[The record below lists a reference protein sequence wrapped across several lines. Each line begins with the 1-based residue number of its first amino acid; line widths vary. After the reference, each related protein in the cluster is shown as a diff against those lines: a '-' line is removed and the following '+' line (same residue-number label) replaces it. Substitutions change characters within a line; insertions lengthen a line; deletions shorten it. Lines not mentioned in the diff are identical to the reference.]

1 MVHKCSQAVILAAG
15 MGKRLESDIPKCL
28 YSFNGKTLIE
38 RNIDL
43 MMKNGVK
50 EVIVIGGYKFEM
62 LEDHLKGYKN
72 VILVNNLEYN
82 KYQTTQSMSLA
93 YPFISDCFI
102 QTEGDLVF
110 EEKALKELLK
120 SSANTMVHSGYKDT
134 HSVSVPQFENG
145 MLVNFTRGIEY
156 RNGVQQ
162 PPNFTGP
169 SHFTKE
175 MLGFMKN
182 YNQINN
188 YTLLYEEAVAM
199 SVSKESIPLS
209 MLYIPGLRY
218 WDLNV
223 KEDYDNVK
231 SLINT
236 LDEEDS
242 LTIYPN
248 QLDSQN
254 LQFHHPILPI

>member
-15 MGKRLESDIPKCL
+15 MGKRLESDMPKPL
-28 YSFNGKTLIE
+28 YSFNGRTLIE
-38 RNIDL
+38 RNID
-43 MMKNGVK
+43 MMIKNGVK

-62 LEDHLKGYKN
+62 LEDHLKRYDN
-72 VILVNNLEYN
+72 VTLINNLEFD
-82 KYQTTQSMSLA
+82 KYQTTHSMSLA

-120 SSANTMVHSGYKDT
+120 SSANTMVHSGYRDT
-134 HSVSVPQFENG
+134 NSVSVPQFDNG
-145 MLVNFTRGIEY
+145 RLINFNRGLEY
-156 RNGVQQ
+156 RNGLQQ

-175 MLGFMKN
+175 MLGFMKY
-182 YNQINN
+182 YNELNS

-199 SVSKESIPLS
+199 AVSKESVPLS

-218 WDLNV
+218 WDLNF

-231 SLINT
+231 NLINT
-236 LDEEDS
+236 LDEEEA
-242 LTIYPN
+242 
-248 QLDSQN
+248 
-254 LQFHHPILPI
+254 

>member
-28 YSFNGKTLIE
+28 YSFNGRTLIE
-38 RNIDL
+38 RNIDI
-43 MMKNGVK
+43 MIKHGVK
-50 EVIVIGGYKFEM
+50 KVIVIGGYKFEM
-62 LEDHLKGYKN
+62 LEDHLKRYKN
-72 VILVNNLEYN
+72 VILINNLEYD

-120 SSANTMVHSGYKDT
+120 SSGNTMVHSGYKDT

-145 MLVNFTRGIEY
+145 RLVNFNRGVEY
-156 RNGVQQ
+156 RNGLQQ

-175 MLGFMKN
+175 MLGFMKH

-199 SVSKESIPLS
+199 AVSKESIPLS

-223 KEDYDNVK
+223 KEDYNNVK

-236 LDEEDS
+236 LDEKV
-242 LTIYPN
+242 LKTN
-248 QLDSQN
+248 
-254 LQFHHPILPI
+254 